1 MTFSIWDDGG
11 GLRAAWKPSKQDGTP
26 HDTPSRS

>member
-11 GLRAAWKPSKQDGTP
+11 GLRAAWKPLRAER
-26 HDTPSRS
+26 HDA